1 MTDPMR
7 RIRVVVTGALLLV
20 LGVLILQALGYGIGF
35 FLDPASGVGEFA
47 SPPPE
52 IVDALTVALVGLVGV
67 GMIGAAAM
75 LGLAAMLIIRA
86 NPAGTYVAM
95 TVGGVYILTGVSAWR
110 AGWAWD
116 ASFYVCSG
124 VLLLLLSLAVGWF
137 RAARI
142 EPTQGVDHEADGRE
156 PDGLGAELE
165 HESGGDR

>member
-1 MTDPMR
+1 MADPMR
-7 RIRVVVTGALLLV
+7 RIRFVVTGALLLV
-20 LGVLILQALGYGIGF
+20 MGLLILQALGYGIGF

-52 IVDALTVALVGLVGV
+52 IVDELTIALVGLVGV

-75 LGLAAMLIIRA
+75 LGLAAMLIVRA
-86 NPAGTYVAM
+86 NSAGTYVTM
-95 TVGGVYILTGVSAWR
+95 TLGGIYVLTGFSAWR

-116 ASFYVCSG
+116 ASFYVCG
-124 VLLLLLSLAVGWF
+124 GALLFLLSLAVAWF

-142 EPTQGVDHEADGRE
+142 ESAQGVDHEADGSE
-156 PDGLGAELE
+156 PNEVGAELE